1 MTLRCRLAIAGF
13 LFPAALIAAFFLGGR
28 ERIWSLFGSPDLGS
42 IHFETLARRTT
53 PNDAL
58 ACPPGICQ
66 AQSDVTPPE
75 YAVSAADLRLA
86 VAKAISAE
94 PRLTAVASDDST
106 MIDRYIQRS
115 ALMRFPDTIVVQFFD
130 RPGGRST
137 LALYSRS
144 QLGHGDMGVN
154 RARLERWLAKL
165 GEIVPVAE

>member
-1 MTLRCRLAIAGF
+1 MRLLRKLLVLSVAVPIA
-13 LFPAALIAAFFLGGR
+13 LTAAFFLIGP
-28 ERIWSLFGSPDLGS
+28 ERVWEQFGPADLGPVA
-42 IHFETLARRTT
+42 FETLKRRDA

-58 ACPPGICQ
+58 ACPTGVCR
-66 AQSDVTPPE
+66 AQSDLTPPE
-75 YAVSAADLRLA
+75 YAVDAAKLRA
-86 VAKAISAE
+86 AFAKAISAE
-94 PRLTAVASDDST
+94 LRITAVATDATT

-115 ALMRFPDTIVVQFFD
+115 ALMRYPDTIVVQFFD

-165 GEIVPVAE
+165 GEIAPVVE